1 MNEREKARLFNL
13 AVINI
18 MVILFAGFLHMLLLS
33 PQRDAAAALEPVKKE
48 LGEKKD
54 AAAKEAALFKSAREK
69 FKDEVLELKEHFRKN
84 FAEKN
89 VERLQGELTVLSHEL
104 KNQFFNMEFS
114 LKKIYF
120 IEALEVKASF
130 KSADMKKFLDFI
142 ERARA
147 RFYLASKVISLNE
160 FGGDAADISFDF
172 YIPFNAFKIRNMFE
186 GNL

>member
-1 MNEREKARLFNL
+1 LNEREKARLFNL

-33 PQRDAAAALEPVKKE
+33 PQRDAVAALGPVKKE

-54 AAAKEAALFKSAREK
+54 AAAKEAAEFKKAREK

-89 VERLQGELTVLSHEL
+89 VERVQNELTVMSHEL
-104 KNQFFNMEFS
+104 KNRFFNVEFN

-130 KSADMKKFLDFI
+130 KAADPKKFLDFI

-147 RFYLASKVISLNE
+147 RFYLASKTISMNE
-160 FGGDAADISFDF
+160 FGGDASDISFDF

>member
-33 PQRDAAAALEPVKKE
+33 PQRDAAAALEPAKKE
-48 LGEKKD
+48 LAEKRD
-54 AAAKEAALFKSAREK
+54 AAAKEAAAFKNARDK
-69 FKDEVLELKEHFRKN
+69 FKNEVLELKEHFRKN

-104 KNQFFNMEFS
+104 KNRFFNMEFS

-130 KSADMKKFLDFI
+130 KAAGVNKFLDFI
-142 ERARA
+142 ESARA

-160 FGGDAADISFDF
+160 FGGDAADISFEF